1 MMNLNRLGPQD
12 DAWFLGF
19 LVCFDFYTST
29 PSTSFA
35 LFFGGTS
42 VLRPNLVS
50 DPTPVRWSEIVDVH
64 LLFLIFFPSENGL
77 FFLIFQI
84 SFAFFRILHSLCVL
98 TRWSGFLEYP
108 RPTRIE
114 GGQKLVAVSYTEQI
128 APLSSLCELI
138 SHPFP
143 LSLSLVFLFITALV
157 CSSASFFYGLCG
169 SQLMIFFFVSTSLI
183 KTLGWAPSMKFQR
196 FQFV

>member
-12 DAWFLGF
+12 DAWFLGV

-98 TRWSGFLEYP
+98 TR
-108 RPTRIE
+108 
-114 GGQKLVAVSYTEQI
+114 
-128 APLSSLCELI
+128 
-138 SHPFP
+138 
-143 LSLSLVFLFITALV
+143 
-157 CSSASFFYGLCG
+157 
-169 SQLMIFFFVSTSLI
+169 
-183 KTLGWAPSMKFQR
+183 
-196 FQFV
+196 